1 MDETIQLVHESK
13 RAEIEARVSGGQNL
27 DLLQQF
33 SSVYDEFLNEERRLD
48 RERRQRL
55 DDTMWMQSWI
65 LAGGVLLAL
74 VSGGALLWGFS
85 RSIAGR
91 LQVLTENTRRMAEGK
106 ELAPRL
112 KGRDELSRLDHFF
125 HQMAEALNHK
135 NQENEMFVY
144 SVSHDLRSPL
154 VNLQGFSQELSMTIR
169 DLRNQ
174 LKSSEVPSSVRDRM
188 AKVLDRDADEAIRYI
203 QSAVT
208 RLASII
214 DGLLRLSRVR
224 RVEYH
229 WKSVDVGAIVQR
241 IVESLHISA
250 REKGRRSVS
259 VHYFRLGGIPR
270 PSIKSSRTWL

>member
-1 MDETIQLVHESK
+1 
-13 RAEIEARVSGGQNL
+13 
-27 DLLQQF
+27 
-33 SSVYDEFLNEERRLD
+33 
-48 RERRQRL
+48 
-55 DDTMWMQSWI
+55 
-65 LAGGVLLAL
+65 
-74 VSGGALLWGFS
+74 
-85 RSIAGR
+85 
-91 LQVLTENTRRMAEGK
+91 
-106 ELAPRL
+106 
-112 KGRDELSRLDHFF
+112 
-125 HQMAEALNHK
+125 
-135 NQENEMFVY
+135 
-144 SVSHDLRSPL
+144 
-154 VNLQGFSQELSMTIR
+154 MTIR

-250 REKGRRSVS
+250 RERGADPCRSITS
-259 VHYFRLGGIPR
+259 GLGGSLGHR
-270 PSIKSSRTWL
+270 SNLRELGYKRS

>member
-33 SSVYDEFLNEERRLD
+33 SSVYDEFLNEEERLD

-125 HQMAEALNHK
+125 HQMAEASITK
-135 NQENEMFVY
+135 TKKMKC
-144 SVSHDLRSPL
+144 SSIASRMICDRPWST
-154 VNLQGFSQELSMTIR
+154 SKDSA
-169 DLRNQ
+169 
-174 LKSSEVPSSVRDRM
+174 KSCR
-188 AKVLDRDADEAIRYI
+188 
-203 QSAVT
+203 
-208 RLASII
+208 
-214 DGLLRLSRVR
+214 
-224 RVEYH
+224 
-229 WKSVDVGAIVQR
+229 
-241 IVESLHISA
+241 
-250 REKGRRSVS
+250 
-259 VHYFRLGGIPR
+259 
-270 PSIKSSRTWL
+270 